1 MPRAQNRLI
10 MIRIIKSI
18 LLTTCLL
25 ASAAGAQET
34 VTLKVGG
41 FETTPGEKI
50 VLTVESDVELN
61 GYCSFQFDLLLPDG
75 IVLPYNMNTDEEEEQ
90 FGYYNEQGEWRAA
103 IESGITKSS
112 HILACSAIE
121 GGYRFVCYH
130 PEFST
135 FKSGNRNVLT
145 LHLQANENV
154 VNGVYRISLG
164 GTMIIAGE
172 DSHIVPNTE
181 TSLAIIRGSERSV
194 TYDFVMNDAGWGTL
208 ILPFDANIP
217 AGLAAYNCIDVKD
230 ETVILAESTTLYA
243 NTPYL
248 LNGVSDTYSFT
259 GIPNADRNEYSNGCM
274 TGVHTDTSIAK
285 GYVLQVNSGTAA
297 FYKVEENTPLTVPAA
312 HCFIDRECNTPV
324 LYISGTA
331 GIEGITG
338 NNERD
343 EIYRINGVRVESAE
357 ENNLYIINKKKIIK

>member
-1 MPRAQNRLI
+1 

-18 LLTTCLL
+18 LITTCLL
-25 ASAAGAQET
+25 ASAAKAQET
-34 VTLKVGG
+34 VTLKASG
-41 FETTPGEKI
+41 FEAAPGEKI
-50 VLTVESDVELN
+50 VLTVESDVELSN
-61 GYCSFQFDLLLPDG
+61 YCSFQFDLLLPDG

-90 FGYYNEQGEWRAA
+90 FGYYNEQGEWSAA
-103 IESGITKSS
+103 VESKITKSS
-112 HILACSAIE
+112 HVLACSAIE

-130 PEFST
+130 PEFTT
-135 FKSGNRNVLT
+135 FKSSSKNVLT
-145 LHLQANENV
+145 LHLEANENV

-164 GTMIIAGE
+164 GTMIIADK
-172 DSHIVPNTE
+172 DSYIIPNTE
-181 TSLAIIRGSERSV
+181 TEFAIIKDSERSA
-194 TYDFVMNDAGWGTL
+194 TYEFVMSDAGWGTL
-208 ILPFDANIP
+208 ILPFDADIP
-217 AGLAAYNCIDVKD
+217 AGLTAYNCVDVKD

-312 HCFIDRECNTPV
+312 HCFIARECNAPV

-338 NNERD
+338 NSKRD